1 MKNNRNIIT
10 VIIIVLVVVAAI
22 TIVAWYMARPR
33 QIMLQ
38 GEAVAQTYKVSSK
51 LVGRVDSLTVKLGDK
66 VVKGQFMFEL
76 STPEIDAKLRQAEAM
91 LTAAGAR
98 NEMAKEGLRPQ
109 EIDAIMNMWHKAEAG
124 LDLAKSTYNRAK
136 NLYNEGVISAQKFDE
151 ASANLKAMQSTVNAA
166 KAQYIMA
173 TEGAR
178 KEDKRAAAA
187 LVAQASG
194 GVSEVEAYL
203 KDAVQYSPIDGE
215 VSSVM
220 AEKGELVNAGFPVIS
235 LVDLNDIWFSFNI
248 KESYLPYIRE
258 NQLIKVYVPAL
269 AKIIEVKVSY
279 MAVQAQYAT
288 WTATRADGEF
298 DIRTFEVRMRPTS
311 KVEGLRPG
319 MTILFDWNKL

>member
-33 QIMLQ
+33 QIMMQ

-51 LVGRVDSLTVKLGDK
+51 LVGRVDSLALKLGDK
-66 VVKGQFMFEL
+66 VKKGQFIFEL
-76 STPEIDAKLRQAEAM
+76 STPEIDAKLRQAEAV
-91 LTAAGAR
+91 LSAAGAR
-98 NEMAKEGLRPQ
+98 NAMAKEGLRPQ
-109 EIDAIMNMWHKAEAG
+109 EIDAIMSMWQKAEAG
-124 LDLAKSTYNRAK
+124 LELATVTYNRAK
-136 NLYNEGVISAQKFDE
+136 NLYNEGVIPAQKYDE
-151 ASANLKAMQSTVNAA
+151 ALANLKAMRSTVNAA
-166 KAQYIMA
+166 KSQYVMA
-173 TEGAR
+173 IEGAR

-187 LVAQASG
+187 LVEQASG

-203 KDAVQYSPIDGE
+203 KDAIQYSPIDGE

-220 AEKGELVNAGFPVIS
+220 AEMGELVNAGFPVVS

-248 KESYLPYIRE
+248 KESYLPCIRE
-258 NQLIKVYVPAL
+258 NQLINVYVPAL
-269 AKIIEVKVSY
+269 AKSMEVKVY
-279 MAVQAQYAT
+279 YIAVQAQYAT

-311 KVEGLRPG
+311 KIEGLRPG

>member
-178 KEDKRAAAA
+178 KEDKKAAAA

-269 AKIIEVKVSY
+269 AKTIEVKVSY